1 MKHRKLAVLL
11 ALLTMTAALTV
22 TLTACGPDD
31 DELLGSVTG
40 VVRDSETNAVLS
52 GVTVFTD
59 PLTKAAVTDADGRY
73 TIADIKVRS
82 YEVVATKEGYF
93 EDLATATVVEN
104 ATITVNFALDPDNT
118 PTPGSIT
125 GVVTRADNGSPLAGA
140 SVSTVPATSTVT
152 TNATGQFTI
161 TGVAAGSYQVI
172 VTATGYISASSNVT
186 VTAGQVTTANFPL
199 TSNTQGSIAGV
210 VTRQGTSQLLAGV
223 SISTTP
229 ATSTTVTDANGH
241 YQLNSVAPG
250 SYRVNASLTGYVAGY
265 VDVTV
270 TAGQQATGPIP
281 LTLAPGSISGTILN
295 ATTNDPI
302 AGVTVTT
309 NPSTSSVVTDAGGQY
324 FIDNV
329 PAGDYDVTA
338 NAGGYEAQ
346 TVHVIVVAG
355 QNYAQNMNLTPFFPE
370 IETNGTTGTANFVA
384 PLMSIK
390 GHIGPDG
397 VDSDDYFRIV
407 IPDQTETGRLQMRVY
422 NTNLPGAGRI
432 SRVSID
438 DVAGNQLDINP
449 DGSTSANSNELL
461 GYVAVSGSGTYYL
474 RVQGFGSEEAT
485 YTLVPSYIADTYAD
499 FGGPNDSAG
508 AATALAAPGSVTAT
522 IGYGSPL
529 DGNDYYVL
537 TAPASGR
544 LQVSIQ
550 NLHPSNVVNGGIGR
564 VEVLNAVQQSLQ
576 VNSNGTTTVGTTDL
590 FNPLTVTA
598 GATYYVRVQASGD
611 HRAAPYTL
619 TVSVVP

>member
-22 TLTACGPDD
+22 TLTACGPD
-31 DELLGSVTG
+31 EILGSVTG
-40 VVRDSETNAVLS
+40 VIRDSETNAVLS

-118 PTPGSIT
+118 PSPGSIT
-125 GVVTRADNGSPLAGA
+125 GLVTRVDNGNPLAGA
-140 SVSTVPATSTVT
+140 SVSTVPATSTMT
-152 TNATGQFTI
+152 TNAAGQYTI
-161 TGVAAGSYQVI
+161 TGVAAGSYQVN
-172 VTATGYISASSNVT
+172 VTATGYTSASSNVT
-186 VTAGQVTTANFPL
+186 VTAGQVTTADFPL

-281 LTLAPGSISGTILN
+281 LTPAPGSISGTILN

-309 NPSTSSVVTDAGGQY
+309 NPSTTSVVTDAGGHY
-324 FIDNV
+324 LISNV

-338 NAGGYEAQ
+338 NAGGYEPATASASVQSGQ
-346 TVHVIVVAG
+346 TVTL
-355 QNYAQNMNLTPFFPE
+355 NLSLVPFFAE
-370 IETNGTTGTANFVA
+370 IEDNGARSSANYVS
-384 PLMSIK
+384 PLMTVR
-390 GHIGPDG
+390 GHIGPTGSDPDDFFRVTMPDG
-397 VDSDDYFRIV
+397 VNNGLLVISVQNLNVAGQGRVGTTRILN
-407 IPDQTETGRLQMRVY
+407 DNG
-422 NTNLPGAGRI
+422 
-432 SRVSID
+432 VSI
-438 DVAGNQLDINP
+438 
-449 DGSTSANSNELL
+449 ANSGTLTEPGGIEYFARIPVTSGVDYYVQVE
-461 GYVAVSGSGTYYL
+461 GYNASQEALYRLDPVFTPGS
-474 RVQGFGSEEAT
+474 
-485 YTLVPSYIADTYAD
+485 YT
-499 FGGPNDSAG
+499 DSHVG
-508 AATALAAPGSVTAT
+508 NNSMINAAPISVGAEVVAM
-522 IGYGSPL
+522 IGYGSSVNRNTEDWWSVQAPPSGVL
-529 DGNDYYVL
+529 RVTLTNLNSGTSGADRIGGTSIRNSANASLGDAGNYTDVGQ
-537 TAPASGR
+537 TESVGSSSG
-544 LQVSIQ
+544 V
-550 NLHPSNVVNGGIGR
+550 
-564 VEVLNAVQQSLQ
+564 AV
-576 VNSNGTTTVGTTDL
+576 T
-590 FNPLTVTA
+590 P
-598 GATYYVRVQASGD
+598 GATYYIKVTSYETV
-611 HRAAPYTL
+611 HAAPYRISIL
-619 TVSVVP
+619 P